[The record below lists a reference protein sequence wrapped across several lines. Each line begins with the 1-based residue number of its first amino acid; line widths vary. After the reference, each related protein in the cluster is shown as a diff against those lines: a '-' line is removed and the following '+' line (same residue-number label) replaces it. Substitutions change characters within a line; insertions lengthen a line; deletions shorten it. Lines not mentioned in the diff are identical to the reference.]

1 MKLTDQRD
9 TLRDQSK
16 ETEERL
22 AQFVHW
28 LRTSNKFKG
37 ADAENV
43 VYGNDWIRV
52 GEVWPFLQELQRDL
66 REIRHETLS
75 DYEYQ
80 LEMDF

>member
-1 MKLTDQRD
+1 MKLNEQRN
-9 TLRDQSK
+9 TLRGQSK

-22 AQFVHW
+22 EQFIHW

-37 ADAENV
+37 GDDQNV

-66 REIRHETLS
+66 REIRNETLTAE
-75 DYEYQ
+75 EYN
-80 LEMDF
+80 EENGY